1 MLKIRER
8 SRFKR
13 TWKISDFIKQEGFI
27 KKNLEYDD
35 IYAQIIG
42 IDMCIYVV
50 ISDRII
56 RFSSHTKKETIKLD
70 TLYDLIKANLVE
82 KVEG

>member
-70 TLYDLIKANLVE
+70 TLYDLIKANLVVKE
-82 KVEG
+82 

>member
-1 MLKIRER
+1 
-8 SRFKR
+8 
-13 TWKISDFIKQEGFI
+13 
-27 KKNLEYDD
+27 
-35 IYAQIIG
+35 
-42 IDMCIYVV
+42 MCIYVV

-56 RFSSHTKKETIKLD
+56 RFSSHTKKETVKLD

>member
-1 MLKIRER
+1 MKNI
-8 SRFKR
+8 
-13 TWKISDFIKQEGFI
+13 GFY
-27 KKNLEYDD
+27 KTGGVYQKNLEYDD

-56 RFSSHTKKETIKLD
+56 RFSSHTKKETVKLD

>member
-1 MLKIRER
+1 MKNI
-8 SRFKR
+8 
-13 TWKISDFIKQEGFI
+13 GFY
-27 KKNLEYDD
+27 KTGGVYQKNLEYDD

-56 RFSSHTKKETIKLD
+56 RFSSHTKKETVKLD
-70 TLYDLIKANLVE
+70 TIYDLIKANLVE

>member
-1 MLKIRER
+1 MKNI
-8 SRFKR
+8 
-13 TWKISDFIKQEGFI
+13 GFY
-27 KKNLEYDD
+27 KTGGVYQKNLEYDD

-56 RFSSHTKKETIKLD
+56 RFSSHVKKETVKLD
-70 TLYDLIKANLVE
+70 TIYDLIKANLVVKE
-82 KVEG
+82 

>member
-56 RFSSHTKKETIKLD
+56 RFSSHTKKETVKLD